1 MPRGRIQR
9 CVLLLYKLIKTSRP
23 REKSAKVAKQVLGG
37 GDVDQKFLPTSFIK
51 MCKMCFLPT
60 SFIEMCLFSGVQR
73 FVSFD
78 HLNKKYSTT
87 ISNKQFSKN
96 EYQFMI
102 CCYIWMCLALL
113 IYSLQKDTFVNKDF
127 YIHLIQLLFE
137 SLAVKLLGQ
146 LWRLEESRHLGFVR
160 LA

>member
-1 MPRGRIQR
+1 M
-9 CVLLLYKLIKTSRP
+9 
-23 REKSAKVAKQVLGG
+23 
-37 GDVDQKFLPTSFIK
+37 DQKFLPTSFIK

-60 SFIEMCLFSGVQR
+60 SFIEMCLFSGVQH

-96 EYQFMI
+96 EYQFNI
-102 CCYIWMCLALL
+102 CCYILMCLALF

>member
-23 REKSAKVAKQVLGG
+23 GEKSAKVAKQVLGG

-102 CCYIWMCLALL
+102 RCYIWMCLALL

-137 SLAVKLLGQ
+137 SLAVKLLRQ
-146 LWRLEESRHLGFVR
+146 LWRLKQSRHVGFVR

>member
-23 REKSAKVAKQVLGG
+23 GEKSAKVAKQVLGG

-96 EYQFMI
+96 EYQFII

-137 SLAVKLLGQ
+137 SLAVKLLRQ
-146 LWRLEESRHLGFVR
+146 LWRLKQSRHVGFVR

>member
-9 CVLLLYKLIKTSRP
+9 CVLLLYKLIRTSRP
-23 REKSAKVAKQVLGG
+23 KEKSAKVAKQVLGG

>member
-23 REKSAKVAKQVLGG
+23 GEKSAKVAKQVLGG

-60 SFIEMCLFSGVQR
+60 SFIEMCLFSGVQC

-137 SLAVKLLGQ
+137 SLAVQLLRQ
-146 LWRLEESRHLGFVR
+146 LWRLKQRRHVDFVR
-160 LA
+160 LT